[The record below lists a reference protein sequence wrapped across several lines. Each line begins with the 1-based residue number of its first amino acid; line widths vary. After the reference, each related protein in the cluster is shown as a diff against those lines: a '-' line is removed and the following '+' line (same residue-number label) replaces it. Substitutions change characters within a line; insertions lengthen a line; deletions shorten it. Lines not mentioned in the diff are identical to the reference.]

1 MIQKSCSEKS
11 VLNTRDVTHT
21 AINFSGKSK
30 CREFVIRFKSGNL
43 RVMNKKEKQEMTNI
57 KVCRKNENEAMRF
70 WGARKRLLTIPLSEK
85 QILRVMGESYKDA

>member
-30 CREFVIRFKSGNL
+30 CREFVIRFKSGNK
-43 RVMNKKEKQEMTNI
+43 RVMNLSTAEWQREY
-57 KVCRKNENEAMRF
+57 
-70 WGARKRLLTIPLSEK
+70 GA
-85 QILRVMGESYKDA
+85 DAW

>member
-30 CREFVIRFKSGNL
+30 CREFVIRFKSGNQ
-43 RVMNKKEKQEMTNI
+43 RVMN
-57 KVCRKNENEAMRF
+57 
-70 WGARKRLLTIPLSEK
+70 LSSAE
-85 QILRVMGESYKDA
+85 

>member
-30 CREFVIRFKSGNL
+30 CREFVIRFESGNQ
-43 RVMNKKEKQEMTNI
+43 RVMNQKGET
-57 KVCRKNENEAMRF
+57 KNDNHYDHQNE
-70 WGARKRLLTIPLSEK
+70 
-85 QILRVMGESYKDA
+85 